1 MKNTIEKLYSILF
14 ILLGLS
20 IPLSIAASNVLVGL
34 IIICWI
40 TEGNLIRQWKEIKTT
55 KWMISILFLLVFYCL
70 GIMWGNNHENA
81 ISILQKSSF
90 LLVFIVFA
98 ISKFNQ
104 STLKWGTLLFIFST
118 LVSAILAILINQEI
132 ILPLHNYIP
141 IISSKNTISAFTTYN
156 YHNILLAFS
165 SLVCLFLFL
174 EKEVQYRWIP
184 LMCIAIY
191 SFSIFTES
199 GRAGQLIFI
208 LFLGIYSVYYFRK
221 NIIYSIG
228 IIGFLIVCIY
238 SAYQFS
244 DKFKFRIKEAK
255 MKIQNEIIQTNS
267 KNLHKDQNDIRIVF
281 IKESINYIK
290 KKPILGYGT
299 GSFGTIFKKEIKSG
313 HEYLIDSTPH
323 NTYLYVWFEVGILGL
338 IILLNIFYFQIKS
351 LSKLKYNFH
360 RILLPIGFMI
370 IMLFDSYLL
379 SFGILTIFYIY
390 FFTIYNN
397 YKVDKT
403 T

>member
-20 IPLSIAASNVLVGL
+20 IPLSIAAANILVGL

-40 TEGNLIRQWKEIKTT
+40 TEGSLRGKWNEIKTS
-55 KWMISILFLLVFYCL
+55 KWMTSILFLLVFYCL
-70 GIMWGNNHENA
+70 GIMWGNDHKNV
-81 ISILQKSSF
+81 IWIIQRLSL

-98 ISKFNQ
+98 TSKFNQ

-118 LVSAILAILINQEI
+118 LVSAILAILINQKI

-165 SLVCLFLFL
+165 SLVCLFLFI
-174 EKEVQYRWIP
+174 EKKVQYRWIL
-184 LMCIAIY
+184 LMCISIY
-191 SFSIFTES
+191 SFSIFTER

-221 NIIYSIG
+221 DIIYSIG
-228 IIGFLIVCIY
+228 IIGLLIVCIY

-267 KNLHKDQNDIRIVF
+267 QNTDKDQNDIRIVF

-299 GSFGTIFKKEIKSG
+299 GSFGTIFKREINSG
-313 HEYLIDSTPH
+313 HEYLTHTTPH

-338 IILLNIFYFQIKS
+338 IILLSIFYFQIKS

-360 RILLPIGFMI
+360 RILLPIGFMT
-370 IMLFDSYLL
+370 IMLFDSYLF
-379 SFGILTIFYIY
+379 SFILTIFYIY

>member
-1 MKNTIEKLYSILF
+1 MKNTLERLYSIFF

-20 IPLSIAASNVLVGL
+20 IPLSIAAANILIGL
-34 IIICWI
+34 IVIIWI
-40 TEGNLIRQWKEIKTT
+40 IEGDMGGKWQKIKGS
-55 KWMISILFLLVFYCL
+55 KWMSSILLLVILYCAGMSWGDVGVGNFQALSLFLMFIILETSRFKQSALKL
-70 GIMWGNNHENA
+70 GA
-81 ISILQKSSF
+81 
-90 LLVFIVFA
+90 
-98 ISKFNQ
+98 
-104 STLKWGTLLFIFST
+104 LLFLFST
-118 LVSAILAILINQEI
+118 LLSAVLSILINYNV
-132 ILPLHNYIP
+132 ILPLHNYIS
-141 IISSKNTISAFTTYN
+141 IINEKHNLAVFTTYN

-165 SLVCLFLFL
+165 SLVCFFLFA
-174 EKEVQYRWIP
+174 EKKSQYRWTLLI
-184 LMCIAIY
+184 CIIIY
-191 SFSIFTES
+191 SLSIFNES

-208 LFLGIYSVYYFRK
+208 LFFGIYSIYYFRK
-221 NIIYSIG
+221 NIRYSIG
-228 IIGFLIVCIY
+228 IITFLIICIY
-238 SAYQFS
+238 AASQFS
-244 DKFKFRIKEAK
+244 DKFKFRIKEAR

-267 KNLHKDQNDIRIVF
+267 QSTDKDQNDIRIVF
-281 IKESINYIK
+281 IKETIDYIK
-290 KKPILGYGT
+290 KRPILGYGT
-299 GSFGTIFKKEIKSG
+299 GSFSKTFNKK
-313 HEYLIDSTPH
+313 IDENYPKLYTTPH

>member
-20 IPLSIAASNVLVGL
+20 IPLSIATANILAGL

-40 TEGNLIRQWKEIKTT
+40 KEGNLRGKWKEIKTS

-70 GIMWGNNHENA
+70 GIMWGNDHKNL
-81 ISILQKSSF
+81 IWIIPRLSL

-98 ISKFNQ
+98 TSKFNQ

-118 LVSAILAILINQEI
+118 LVSAILAILINQKI

-141 IISSKNTISAFTTYN
+141 IISSENSISAFTTYN

-165 SLVCLFLFL
+165 SLICLFLFL
-174 EKEVQYRWIP
+174 EKKVQYRWIL
-184 LMCIAIY
+184 LMCIVIY

-208 LFLGIYSVYYFRK
+208 LFLGIYSIYYFRK
-221 NIIYSIG
+221 KISYSIG
-228 IIGFLIVCIY
+228 IITFLIICIY
-238 SAYQFS
+238 AASQFS
-244 DKFKFRIKEAK
+244 DQFKFRIKEAK
-255 MKIQNEIIQTNS
+255 MMIQNEMIQTNS
-267 KNLHKDQNDIRIVF
+267 KNPHKDQNDIRIVF

-313 HEYLIDSTPH
+313 HEYLVHTTPH
-323 NTYLYVWFEVGILGL
+323 NTYLYVWFEIGIFGL
-338 IILLNIFYFQIKS
+338 IILLSIFYFQIKS
-351 LSKLKYNFH
+351 LSKLEYSFH
-360 RILLPIGFMI
+360 RILLPIGFMT
-370 IMLFDSYLL
+370 IMLFDAYLF
-379 SFGILTIFYIY
+379 SFVLTIFYIY
-390 FFTIYNN
+390 FFTVYNN

>member
-1 MKNTIEKLYSILF
+1 MKNTIETLYSILF

-20 IPLSIAASNVLVGL
+20 IPLSIAAANILVGL

-40 TEGNLIRQWKEIKTT
+40 TEGNLSKKWKEIKTT
-55 KWMISILFLLVFYCL
+55 KWMISILLLLVFYCL
-70 GIMWGNNHENA
+70 GMMWGNDHKN
-81 ISILQKSSF
+81 ITWIIQKLSL

-98 ISKFNQ
+98 TSKFNQ

-156 YHNILLAFS
+156 YHNILLSFS
-165 SLVCLFLFL
+165 SLLCLFLFL
-174 EKEVQYRWIP
+174 EKKVQYRWIL

-191 SFSIFTES
+191 SLSIFTES

-208 LFLGIYSVYYFRK
+208 LFLGIYSIYYFRK

-228 IIGFLIVCIY
+228 IICFLIFSIY
-238 SAYQFS
+238 SAHQFS
-244 DKFKFRIKEAK
+244 DKFKFRVKEAK
-255 MKIQNEIIQTNS
+255 KKIQNEMIKTNS
-267 KNLHKDQNDIRIVF
+267 QNTDKNQNDIRIVF
-281 IKESINYIK
+281 IKETVNYIK

-299 GSFGTIFKKEIKSG
+299 GSFGTIFKREINSG
-313 HEYLIDSTPH
+313 HEYLIHTTPH

-338 IILLNIFYFQIKS
+338 IILLSIFYFQIKS

-370 IMLFDSYLL
+370 IMLFDSYLF
-379 SFGILTIFYIY
+379 SFILTIFYIY
-390 FFTIYNN
+390 FFTVYNN
-397 YKVDKT
+397 YKIDKT

>member
-20 IPLSIAASNVLVGL
+20 IPLSIAAANILIGL

-40 TEGNLIRQWKEIKTT
+40 TEGNLMEKWKKIKTS

-70 GIMWGNNHENA
+70 GIMWGNDHKNV
-81 ISILQKSSF
+81 IWIIQRLSL

-98 ISKFNQ
+98 TSKFNQ

-118 LVSAILAILINQEI
+118 LVSAILAILINQKI

-141 IISSKNTISAFTTYN
+141 IISSENTISAFTTYN

-174 EKEVQYRWIP
+174 EKKIQYRWIL
-184 LMCIAIY
+184 LMCISIY

-208 LFLGIYSVYYFRK
+208 LFLGIYSIYYFRK

-255 MKIQNEIIQTNS
+255 KTIQNEMIQTNS
-267 KNLHKDQNDIRIVF
+267 QNTDKDQNEIRIVF
-281 IKESINYIK
+281 IKKTINYIK

-299 GSFGTIFKKEIKSG
+299 GSFGTIFKREINSG
-313 HEYLIDSTPH
+313 HKYLAHTTPH

-338 IILLNIFYFQIKS
+338 IILLSIFYFQIKS

-360 RILLPIGFMI
+360 RILLPIGFMT
-370 IMLFDSYLL
+370 IMLFDSYLF
-379 SFGILTIFYIY
+379 SFLLTIFYIY
-390 FFTIYNN
+390 FFTVYNN
-397 YKVDKT
+397 YKVEKNS
-403 T
+403 